1 MSSSDIQV
9 FVRWKDQTI
18 FAGEDVECT
27 ITFRNVAES
36 NNPDSNDHSGQLT
49 PHQSQRKQPRT
60 GNSDSSSFFSLKSP
74 QNLFFGSGRRSSS
87 ISPHKKPSHRFSSSL
102 STSHS
107 FPPPSTPRVGP
118 PPGHKHKRSVSIL
131 SIDSEGA
138 GAGAGAGGTGGGGG
152 GGGDRTPSSS
162 TSSPFSRTR
171 PPRGHG
177 RSASL
182 QVLPRRNESY
192 DEAFAKGV
200 CYPGSRASSV
210 SIVRLPVFYQ

>member
-36 NNPDSNDHSGQLT
+36 NNPDSNNHSGQLT
-49 PHQSQRKQPRT
+49 PLQSQRKQPRT

-74 QNLFFGSGRRSSS
+74 QNIFFGSGRRSNS
-87 ISPHKKPSHRFSSSL
+87 ISPHKNSSHRISSSL
-102 STSHS
+102 SASHS

-131 SIDSEGA
+131 SIDSEGGGGGGGGSGGS
-138 GAGAGAGGTGGGGG
+138 GAGAGAGTGGTGGAGG
-152 GGGDRTPSSS
+152 GGGDRTPSF
-162 TSSPFSRTR
+162 SSPFSRTR

-182 QVLPRRNESY
+182 QVLPRRNESH

-200 CYPGSRASSV
+200 LSREQS
-210 SIVRLPVFYQ
+210 